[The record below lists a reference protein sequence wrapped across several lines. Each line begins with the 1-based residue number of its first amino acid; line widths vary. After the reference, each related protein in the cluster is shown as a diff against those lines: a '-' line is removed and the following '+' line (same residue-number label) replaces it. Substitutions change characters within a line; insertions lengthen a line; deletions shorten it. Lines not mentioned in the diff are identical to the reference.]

1 MIKCA
6 VITADLINSTSLKKN
21 QLTLLLTT
29 LQELLK
35 DMQSGKKD
43 EKRLFA
49 LWRGDS
55 IQGIMEEP
63 ESSLKLA
70 LEIKAGINRLSDPDK
85 KKKLPSRLAWPDLKI
100 SIVLGEIT
108 KWPASLASANEDLFR
123 QSGLALDALKSSS
136 RKMSV
141 ITGKSEADKELNV
154 HMILLQEI
162 LNQWSTGAA
171 EVVYH
176 LLKGKSEKEIAA
188 ELGISQSAVNQRK
201 RASGWESIQALLNRF
216 REITLNS

>member
-1 MIKCA
+1 MVRCA
-6 VITADLINSTSLKKN
+6 VITADVIDSTGLTKK
-21 QLTLLLTT
+21 QLTALLTT
-29 LQELLK
+29 LQEIINDL
-35 DMQSGKKD
+35 QCGKKD
-43 EKRLFA
+43 QRKLFA

-55 IQGIMEEP
+55 IQGILEEP
-63 ESSLKLA
+63 ELSLRLA

-85 KKKLPSRLAWPDLKI
+85 KKKLPSRLAWADLKI
-100 SIVLGEIT
+100 SIALGEIT

-123 QSGLALDALKSSS
+123 QSGLMLDALKNSS

-141 ITGKSEADKELNV
+141 ITGKTEADKELNV
-154 HMILLQEI
+154 HMILLQGI

-171 EVVYH
+171 EVVYY

-201 RASGWESIQALLNRF
+201 RSSGWESIQALLNRF
-216 REITLNS
+216 HEITVAF